1 MCCIYSSGSSPPDC
15 VCCCSDISFAES
27 HWLERHTF
35 HFLLRVFLLY
45 VVNLAESDTVIFH
58 VQRGLKPQAITS
70 VAQTSMT
77 LVTRKIFASLSL
89 GSRTGWCHV
98 RCVQKGSGW
107 EVKLKKL
114 TCWMLPY
121 GSVGLGWEA
130 SYPLHTHRLTNQSSL
145 WRFRGV
151 LHLIPPAVALADW
164 LCLCYAQRCQQTANI
179 FFWGGRRGNSIFYAN
194 RKRKKKEKKIK
205 MGQLLTH
212 PIQLNLGWNVWD
224 GVARLCSAPLLSSA
238 CCKQGCEKYSRRNHE
253 NPSI

>member
-1 MCCIYSSGSSPPDC
+1 MSNPLFLDKPSSDFAKGWGCGKRARLLHPSAKTSEQLITLEQSLSGAVMQMCCIYSSGSSPPDC

-130 SYPLHTHRLTNQSSL
+130 SCPLHTHRLTNQSSL

-151 LHLIPPAVALADW
+151 LHLIPPSVALADW
-164 LCLCYAQRCQQTANI
+164 LCLSDVSKLPTFCV
-179 FFWGGRRGNSIFYAN
+179 GGGG
-194 RKRKKKEKKIK
+194 KK
-205 MGQLLTH
+205 
-212 PIQLNLGWNVWD
+212 
-224 GVARLCSAPLLSSA
+224 
-238 CCKQGCEKYSRRNHE
+238 
-253 NPSI
+253 

>member
-1 MCCIYSSGSSPPDC
+1 M
-15 VCCCSDISFAES
+15 
-27 HWLERHTF
+27 
-35 HFLLRVFLLY
+35 
-45 VVNLAESDTVIFH
+45 
-58 VQRGLKPQAITS
+58 
-70 VAQTSMT
+70 
-77 LVTRKIFASLSL
+77 
-89 GSRTGWCHV
+89 
-98 RCVQKGSGW
+98 
-107 EVKLKKL
+107 
-114 TCWMLPY
+114 CWMLPY

-130 SYPLHTHRLTNQSSL
+130 SCPLHTHRLTNQSSL

-164 LCLCYAQRCQQTANI
+164 LCLSDVSKLPTFCVCVG
-179 FFWGGRRGNSIFYAN
+179 GGRNSIFYAN

-224 GVARLCSAPLLSSA
+224 GVAQLCSAVLSCPLLSSA

>member
-107 EVKLKKL
+107 EIKLKNS
-114 TCWMLPY
+114 C
-121 GSVGLGWEA
+121 VGCYPMAALGW
-130 SYPLHTHRLTNQSSL
+130 
-145 WRFRGV
+145 GGK
-151 LHLIPPAVALADW
+151 PAVPFTHTVLPTRAPFEGSEVFSISYLPLLLWQTGFAS
-164 LCLCYAQRCQQTANI
+164 AMSANCQH
-179 FFWGGRRGNSIFYAN
+179 FVWGGGGRNSIFYAN
-194 RKRKKKEKKIK
+194 RKRKKRRKIK

-238 CCKQGCEKYSRRNHE
+238 CCKQGCEKHSRRNHE